1 MIEKKIVK
9 TVRFKEEEI
18 DRIEAFLIEN
28 PALDFSTM
36 IRLAVG
42 KFIATPTLN
51 SIEKDKFKASSNS
64 LKERLWN

>member
-18 DRIEAFLIEN
+18 ESIDAFLKEN
-28 PALDFSTM
+28 PALDFSTL

-42 KFIATPTLN
+42 KFITSPSLRSLDKSK
-51 SIEKDKFKASSNS
+51 SISEKKSS
-64 LKERLWN
+64 KEVLWN